1 MASILVIDSDHLVR
15 RTIKVTLEFE
25 GHEVVLAREAQD
37 GIREFGSRRFDL
49 VICDVFMPDL
59 SGLETISEIRG
70 VSGVVPII
78 AMTGGFAE
86 APEDRFRNDL
96 FQIARHNGAT
106 LTLRKPFRHDELMA
120 IVQRCLD

>member
-1 MASILVIDSDHLVR
+1 MARILVIDNNHLVR
-15 RTIKVTLEFE
+15 HTIKVALEFE
-25 GHEVVLAREAQD
+25 GHEVVLAGDAQD
-37 GIREFGSRRFDL
+37 GIRAYGSRRFDR

-78 AMTGGFAE
+78 AMSGGFAE
-86 APEDRFRNDL
+86 APEERFRNDL
-96 FQIARHNGAT
+96 LQIARHHGST
-106 LTLRKPFRHDELMA
+106 LTLRKPFQHDELMA

>member
-1 MASILVIDSDHLVR
+1 MASILVIDGDHLVR
-15 RTIKVTLEFE
+15 HTIKVTLEFE
-25 GHEVVLAREAQD
+25 GHEVALAGDAQE
-37 GIREFGSRRFDL
+37 GIRAFGSRRFDL

-70 VSGVVPII
+70 VSAVVPII

-96 FQIARHNGAT
+96 LQMARHNGAT

-120 IVQRCLD
+120 IVQRGLD